1 MSEIAPTSLL
11 HPLKATVLDFQEDE
25 HDYQFKVEYPEPTCC
40 HACGAVS
47 DIIRF
52 NKKLVKYRDVPMHG
66 KRVTLWVVTRR
77 YQCKSCKGTFTP
89 AIPEMAEA
97 HRMTKRCYQY
107 IIKRALTG
115 TNASVAQDVGF
126 DESVTRGV
134 IKSYCEQ
141 KAKTYKPVLPRVLGI
156 DELYLNK
163 TFRCVLTNIEQ
174 GTIIDI
180 LESRQ
185 SNVIYNRLAHME
197 GRENVQIVC
206 QDMWKPYR
214 DVASQLFPKA
224 SIVVD
229 RFHIQRMANEAMETL
244 RKSLKKDL
252 TVHHRRQ
259 LKGDRKM
266 MLMRKRD
273 LNPMQQMIIE
283 TWLDHYPELGLA
295 YQLKEEF
302 FDIWLA
308 QTEPEARMRYQ
319 NWLAKIPEHHKKH
332 WKPLITSMTNWEKE
346 IFAYF
351 GPAQRKTNA
360 FTESINRKM
369 RDLNRDSRGMSFE
382 MFRAKTLFTLKHKFS
397 KPKPVKESPFTV
409 GYVTVGSWDLDDEI
423 LDDYG
428 VSIDAILQSKIGE

>member
-1 MSEIAPTSLL
+1 M
-11 HPLKATVLDFQEDE
+11 
-25 HDYQFKVEYPEPTCC
+25 
-40 HACGAVS
+40 
-47 DIIRF
+47 
-52 NKKLVKYRDVPMHG
+52 
-66 KRVTLWVVTRR
+66 
-77 YQCKSCKGTFTP
+77 
-89 AIPEMAEA
+89 
-97 HRMTKRCYQY
+97 
-107 IIKRALTG
+107 
-115 TNASVAQDVGF
+115 
-126 DESVTRGV
+126 
-134 IKSYCEQ
+134 
-141 KAKTYKPVLPRVLGI
+141 
-156 DELYLNK
+156 
-163 TFRCVLTNIEQ
+163 
-174 GTIIDI
+174 
-180 LESRQ
+180 
-185 SNVIYNRLAHME
+185 
-197 GRENVQIVC
+197 QIVC

-266 MLMRKRD
+266 MLMRQRD

-295 YQLKEEF
+295 CQLKEEF

-319 NWLAKIPEHHKKH
+319 NWLAKIPERHKKH

-382 MFRAKTLFTLKHKFS
+382 MFRAKTLFTLRHKFS
-397 KPKPVKESPFTV
+397 KPKPVKESPFTI

-428 VSIDAILQSKIGE
+428 VSIDAILESKIGE